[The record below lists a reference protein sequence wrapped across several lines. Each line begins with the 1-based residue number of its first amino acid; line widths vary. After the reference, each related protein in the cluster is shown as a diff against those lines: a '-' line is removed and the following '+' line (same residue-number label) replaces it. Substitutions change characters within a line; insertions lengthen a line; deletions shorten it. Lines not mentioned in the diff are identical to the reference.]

1 MALLR
6 TTLRPTVLL
15 TAVVF
20 GATTLAF
27 PLRDARADNISP
39 NGKGIVGGA
48 LLGAEVVT
56 IAESLIG
63 VRVGWAYVVGAIVG
77 AGGGGVGGYFVEKGS
92 SDGKAPMYMLAGG
105 LGLIIPALVLTLN
118 ATRFRPEEG
127 ATEDRAPIAPAAEP
141 GVPGGNVTGA
151 PPDVVAPSPPPPP
164 EAAPPAKGPQSK
176 ASPAPR
182 SSMRARR
189 APVPPVVAL
198 SLVDVRGG
206 DLRVGVPVPDV
217 RPVFTVA
224 EQRQY
229 GMHDQTE
236 LRMPVLHVTF

>member
-20 GATTLAF
+20 GATTLAL

-39 NGKGIVGGA
+39 TGKGIVGGA

-56 IAESLIG
+56 IGESLIG
-63 VRVGWAYVVGAIVG
+63 VRPGWAYVVGAIVG

-105 LGLIIPALVLTLN
+105 LGLIIPAFVLTLN
-118 ATRFRPEEG
+118 ATRFRPDEG

-141 GVPGGNVTGA
+141 GVPGTSVTGA
-151 PPDVVAPSPPPPP
+151 PSDVVAPPPPPPP
-164 EAAPPAKGPQSK
+164 ETTPPTRGPQSK
-176 ASPAPR
+176 ARPAAR
-182 SSMRARR
+182 SGRGVGR
-189 APVPPVVAL
+189 APVPPAL

-206 DLRVGVPVPDV
+206 DLRVGVPIPDV

-224 EQRQY
+224 DLRQY
-229 GMHDQTE
+229 GMRDQTE
-236 LRMPVLHVTF
+236 LRLPVLHVAF